1 MSAGTL
7 PSTRPAVLAD
17 VVATSRAR
25 DVVLVVVY
33 VAAIALSAQV
43 ALPLPF
49 SPVPV
54 TGQTFAV
61 LLGAAALGP
70 ARAAAGTTLYLAAG
84 VAGLPWFAAS
94 SGATV
99 GYLVGFV
106 VAGALVGRWARA
118 GRDRTGAGVVGL
130 MVVGNLVIYA
140 LGVGGLMLVTGM
152 ALASAL
158 AAGVVPFLVGDAL
171 KIAAAAALLPATWRR
186 VDHAHEA

>member
-7 PSTRPAVLAD
+7 PSARPVVLAD
-17 VVATSRAR
+17 VLPSSRVR
-25 DVVLVVVY
+25 DVALVAAYVV
-33 VAAIALSAQV
+33 AIALSAQV

-70 ARAAAGTTLYLAAG
+70 ARAATGASLYLLAG

-106 VAGALVGRWARA
+106 LAAALVGRWARA
-118 GRDRTGAGVVGL
+118 GRDRSHRGVVGL
-130 MVVGNLVIYA
+130 MVAGNVAIYA
-140 LGVGGLMLVTGM
+140 LGVAGLMVVAGMGLAPAVT
-152 ALASAL
+152 
-158 AAGVVPFLVGDAL
+158 AGVVPFVVGDAI

-186 VDHAHEA
+186 VDGNHRA